1 MKTIGWIGLGNM
13 GFPMVLNLLALNH
26 KVNIYTSNEQK
37 KGIVREK
44 GAYIANSL
52 AELTQTSDTIFL
64 MLPDD
69 SACDNTLREIRASGA
84 SGKLVVN
91 MSTVSPNASIR
102 FKTKLQE
109 SNARYVEAPVSG
121 SVKPATEGTLVILA
135 AGKKEDV
142 DNLSE
147 YFDALGKKT
156 FFLGE
161 TGKASL
167 AKIIVNYYM
176 SIIIAG
182 LADAVLLAEKTGIAD
197 NQILDIINLSA
208 CASGMTQIKTHAIIN
223 RDFKPAFPL
232 KYMYKDLKLS
242 EEIGPA
248 SSLGSL
254 MLELYGQANPTFG
267 EEDLMA
273 IFSYM
278 EKQSTDTD

>member
-1 MKTIGWIGLGNM
+1 M

-26 KVNIYTSNEQK
+26 KVNVYTSNEQK
-37 KGIVREK
+37 KGIIREK

-52 AELTQTSDTIFL
+52 VELTQTSDTIFL

-69 SACDNTLREIRASGA
+69 SACDYTLREIRACGVG
-84 SGKLVVN
+84 GKLVVN

-102 FKTKLQE
+102 FNTELQE

-121 SVKPATEGTLVILA
+121 SVKPVTEGTLVILA

-147 YFDALGKKT
+147 YFDALGKET

-161 TGKASL
+161 TGKASQT
-167 AKIIVNYYM
+167 KIIVNYYM

-197 NQILDIINLSA
+197 NQILNIINSSV
-208 CASGMTQIKTHAIIN
+208 CASGMTQIKTPAIIN

-242 EEIGPA
+242 KEIGLT

-278 EKQSTDTD
+278 ERQSTDTND